1 MAGNRAAGR
10 AKTIRRDMLA
20 MPGVLASGWPHMTA
34 WRSWFE
40 RRTGARSMALADGA
54 VPMGLAA
61 SIALVMVTLSLSG
74 CAAALMGRAASSG
87 TTSGSS
93 APTSSGGGASQ
104 RSTGSS
110 SAGTAAGA
118 RSAAQV
124 EQDRQVAA
132 AVRGRLLADVSTKSL
147 AVSVD
152 AYQSVVSLHGE
163 VARAEQ
169 RSAAERVARSVAG
182 VRSVRNELR
191 VR

>member
-1 MAGNRAAGR
+1 
-10 AKTIRRDMLA
+10 
-20 MPGVLASGWPHMTA
+20 
-34 WRSWFE
+34 
-40 RRTGARSMALADGA
+40 MALADGV

-87 TTSGSS
+87 TTSGST
-93 APTSSGGGASQ
+93 APTSSGGGATQ
-104 RSTGSS
+104 RSTGSG
-110 SAGTAAGA
+110 SAGSATGA

-163 VARAEQ
+163 VAKAEQ
-169 RSAAERVARSVAG
+169 RSAAERVARGVAG